1 MAARTRAS
9 RVVQETGHAILRY
22 LRAHPDG
29 ATKGELARRAPAG
42 GVSEVTIQRALD
54 WLRNDQD
61 APVTFDRADLR
72 WRLTDPR
79 FTLPLGDPGV
89 DDLVAVMFAGALLE
103 PLADEELAER
113 LRRMIEDMDQRV
125 RQRDGAGSFR
135 PGSITATVSRGAPVD
150 PQVLHTLARAI
161 GKQVVRINYRS
172 PWANTERSHDIEPWQ
187 LRIHDSTFYL
197 RAYSRSSAGPRSFR
211 VSQLLSARVVDGLAP
226 TEAIP
231 SPARIWGDRDPAY
244 GIDEDRPDVAT
255 IRVRGAVA
263 RWVAGDLWH
272 PAQRDEW
279 IQADELLERTVPYA
293 SCREFARR
301 LMTLGEG
308 LVSVQ
313 PDELRNAVLVHAG
326 ALSSHLTPG

>member
-9 RVVQETGHAILRY
+9 RVVVETGHAILRY
-22 LRAHPDG
+22 LQGHPDG
-29 ATKGELARRAPAG
+29 ATKGELARRAPG

-61 APVTFDRADLR
+61 APITFERADLR

-125 RQRDGAGSFR
+125 RQRDGGGSFR
-135 PGSITATVSRGAPVD
+135 PGSITATVSQGAPVD
-150 PQVLHTLARAI
+150 PQILHTLARAI
-161 GKQVVRINYRS
+161 GKQVVRISYKS
-172 PWANTERSHDIEPWQ
+172 PWANTERSHDVEPWQ

-197 RAYSRSSAGPRSFR
+197 RAFSRSAAGPRSFR
-211 VSQLLSARVVDGLAP
+211 VSQILAARAVDGLAP
-226 TEAIP
+226 SESVP
-231 SPARIWGDRDPAY
+231 SPDRIWGDRDPAY
-244 GIDEDRPDVAT
+244 GIDEDHPDVAT
-255 IRVRGAVA
+255 VRIRGPVA

-272 PAQRDEW
+272 PAQADRWLEP
-279 IQADELLERTVPYA
+279 DELLERTVPYA

-308 LVSVQ
+308 LVQVE
-313 PDELRNAVLVHAG
+313 PNELRNAVLEHAR
-326 ALSSHLTPG
+326 AIATCLDDD